1 MPDNCEICIALKKK
15 RKKKRKKN
23 HASCEKEEC
32 EKKKK
37 SNCIRK
43 IQGSFVA
50 LSRFLTRVYMRS
62 PSFQKKRRENER
74 EIYGAG

>member
-32 EKKKK
+32 EKKKNRIAFVK
-37 SNCIRK
+37 FRAPSLPY
-43 IQGSFVA
+43 QGS
-50 LSRFLTRVYMRS
+50 
-62 PSFQKKRRENER
+62 
-74 EIYGAG
+74 